1 MNMNVLPL
9 EIVNTSNDAEAS
21 LLLCCPPEIS
31 TKIQWNILQYQ
42 SKFLKSQIIP
52 IYYHSHLTYHNN
64 NNRNSNNSNNDEN
77 MIHIS
82 SWQLISNMLHQI
94 IQKHLLR
101 LLLLLRLINN
111 IIILRQ

>member
-1 MNMNVLPL
+1 MVLPKTITIKSNDNDDDNVISKKKDAIMNMNVLPL
-9 EIVNTSNDAEAS
+9 EIVNTSNDAEDT

-64 NNRNSNNSNNDEN
+64 NHRNSNNSNNDEN
-77 MIHIS
+77 MIYIS
-82 SWQLISNMLHQI
+82 SW
-94 IQKHLLR
+94 
-101 LLLLLRLINN
+101 
-111 IIILRQ
+111 